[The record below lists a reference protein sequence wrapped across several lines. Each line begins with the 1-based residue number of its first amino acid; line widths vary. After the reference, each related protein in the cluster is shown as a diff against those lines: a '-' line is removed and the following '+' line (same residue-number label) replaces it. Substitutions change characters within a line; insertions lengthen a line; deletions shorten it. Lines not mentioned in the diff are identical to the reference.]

1 MLMKIKKGDTVQ
13 ILTGKDRGSKGTV
26 TKALPKE
33 DRVIVEGANLKTF
46 WKKDGAG
53 ASHKKQEASAIHVSN
68 VALLDPKSGKPTRVG
83 IKKEN
88 GKIVRIA
95 KKSGSVI
102 K

>member
-1 MLMKIKKGDTVQ
+1 MKIKKGDTVQ
-13 ILTGKDRGSKGTV
+13 IITGKDRGQKGLV
-26 TKALPKE
+26 TLAIPKE
-33 DRVIVEGANLKTF
+33 NRVVVEGMNLKTF
-46 WKKDGAG
+46 WKKDGSG
-53 ASHKKQEASAIHVSN
+53 VSHKKQEATAVDVSN
-68 VALLDPKSGKPTRVG
+68 VALLDPKTGKPTRVG

>member
-1 MLMKIKKGDTVQ
+1 MKIKKGDTVQ
-13 ILTGKDRGSKGTV
+13 ILTGKDRGAKGTV

-33 DRVIVEGANLKTF
+33 EQVIVEGVNLKTF
-46 WKKDGAG
+46 WKKDASG
-53 ASHKKQEASAIHVSN
+53 ASHKKQEAAPIHVSN
-68 VALLDPKSGKPTRVG
+68 VALVDPKSGKPTRVE

>member
-1 MLMKIKKGDTVQ
+1 MKIKKGDTVQ

-33 DRVIVEGANLKTF
+33 DRVVVEGMNLKTF
-46 WKKDGAG
+46 WKKDATGV
-53 ASHKKQEASAIHVSN
+53 SHKKQEASAVHVSN
-68 VALLDPKSGKPTRVG
+68 VALLDPKSGKPTRVTV
-83 IKKEN
+83 KKED